1 MKPMKNKGKNKGI
14 NISDRISESGQ
25 AAADW
30 LVKLEIEN
38 NATEEDQIDFINWLR
53 ADPENE
59 ALYERCKLVW
69 SMSGEIKTDP
79 EMEVFK
85 GDNRFENTVSSPGS
99 IYGVKFRT
107 LISVA
112 ACVAFLAL
120 FSVVTLNNWHQEL
133 PDVRYQTATGEQR
146 LFELADGSTILLNTS
161 TEVIVDYEP
170 KLRRVVL
177 ERGEALFDVAGN
189 VERPFVVVAGKGK
202 IRAIGTL
209 FSVRKEAH
217 QVTVVLA
224 EGEVEVEQL
233 AEFNTI
239 DRERKQLLPGQQIRY
254 QPEGKLGDVEGVDI
268 ERNMQ
273 WRQGKLTFSD
283 ARLLDVVNEVNRYTV
298 TKIIIDDNEIQNE
311 KVTAYF
317 NIENIDGLLY
327 ALGKTLDITAV
338 HDSGN
343 IYLRKKQPREG

>member
-1 MKPMKNKGKNKGI
+1 MTPMKNKEI

-38 NATEEDQIDFINWLR
+38 NATEEEQIDFINWLR

-59 ALYERCKLVW
+59 TLYERCKLVW
-69 SMSGEIKTDP
+69 TMSKKIETDP
-79 EMEVFK
+79 EIAGFK
-85 GDNRFENTVSSPGS
+85 QETARNAIEPRRDP

-107 LISVA
+107 LTALA
-112 ACVAFLAL
+112 ACVAFIAL
-120 FSVVTLNNWHQEL
+120 LGVVTLNSWHTEL

-146 LFELADGSTILLNTS
+146 LFELEDGSTILLNTS

-189 VERPFVVVAGKGK
+189 VDRPFVVVAGGGK
-202 IRAIGTL
+202 IRAVGTL
-209 FSVRKEAH
+209 FSVRKDAH

-233 AEFNTI
+233 AEFNTV

-254 QPEGKLGDVEGVDI
+254 EPEGKLGEVEGVDV

-273 WRQGKLTFSD
+273 WRQGRLTFSD
-283 ARLLDVVNEVNRYTV
+283 VRLVDVVNEVNRYTV
-298 TKIIIDDNEIQNE
+298 TKIIIDDNDIQNE

-317 NIENIDGLLY
+317 NIENIEGLLY
-327 ALGKTLDITAV
+327 ALDKTLDIKAV
-338 HDSGN
+338 RESGN
-343 IYLRKKQPREG
+343 IYLRKKQSRDG